1 VLRSLRSFLLS
12 FALIA
17 VPLGVL
23 AVAGVSVALHQLAEA
38 RAAAT
43 ERTLS
48 TVIALVADSLDGL
61 RREAVLLARDPS
73 IVEGAVKGD
82 WATLARGG
90 SPRILALTREGL
102 ADLVVVR
109 DARGAPLVQVPAVPP
124 PVPALALANDP
135 LVTIRTLN
143 GRPYLLAAAPVFP
156 NAPQEV
162 AGRVPVGTVV
172 VARRFESLGRLIE
185 RVPLRPSVLFMAGD
199 RMLGATRADA
209 PVQGWTA
216 AVAAGEVTIGGAPY
230 TLQPLNGAVSSPD
243 GSLWALVPDRDF
255 RHAQRQLWLG
265 LGVLL
270 GVAAI
275 ILAVG
280 VAVLTRWGSGRRARA
295 AEKSE
300 GWRQALERRNR
311 ELEALNAIAVTI
323 GRSADLV
330 TTAEETLDVV
340 RSVARMDVGAVYRF
354 DAGAGQL
361 VLLAQRGLNEEQEAR
376 IRVRPLDGSHV
387 GEAARSGHAQVAHLD
402 VTPPLESELREMAL
416 AREHHTQLSL
426 PIPVKDQTWGV
437 MALISQE
444 KREFSSEELA
454 VLEAVA
460 HYVGVAVERARL
472 REMSEAQLKRLEAQ
486 RQIERHISEQ
496 LDVEQLLVLV
506 AGAALRLIGGAFS
519 VVYLREGD
527 ELRPRA
533 WSGVGSWIRQ
543 VRIRVGSGVAGTVAE
558 TGRGFIVNDYPDSP
572 LALPPFSN
580 ATQRLMAQPLM
591 AGDRALGVMV
601 ISRDQGTPPFVEED
615 QATLADFTTQAVVA
629 LEKARLFSEAR
640 RSAAEYQALFEVG
653 ALVGSVLDVDRVLDL
668 IVDRCRA
675 LLGVAGVGVFRLD
688 AAEGYLAYER
698 GIGLSPEFLRAVRIG
713 IGEGT
718 TGKAVQERV
727 PVWSEDLLSDVSITL
742 SDETRALVEREGYRS
757 VLSVPIITRG
767 EVHGV
772 LAVYWWEPR
781 KPSPSEVSLLTAL
794 AAQAG
799 VALENARLY
808 GAATA
813 RGKRLSTLG
822 GLTET
827 LTATL
832 SLEDVLSRVV
842 HSAVEL
848 FGSSVARL
856 WLMDDDGQAVSLR
869 AHAGATAPLVGVTR
883 LGLGEGLMGR
893 IVTTRAPL
901 VVPDLRA
908 ERTAR
913 NRERIEAEGTVS
925 FAGVPLILGDR
936 VLGALSVALRE
947 ARTFAEED
955 LGLLQS
961 LANHAAIAIENAR
974 LFDEERTSREH
985 LAALLEL
992 NKKIG
997 ALAPTDTLLTS
1008 IAEEAARLLNL
1019 DNAGFRLLDGEEL
1032 VVAGM
1037 AGTARQTMLRPRIRV
1052 GQSLSG
1058 KVVQERRAIICGL
1071 EGNSGLIAEHL
1082 AADRRLGYTTFLGVP
1097 LRVGDRIIG
1106 VLAFRARRPLTE
1118 ADQQVAEAFADQA
1131 AIALD
1136 HARFYREA
1144 ALQADRMRAVAEL
1157 GRTLVSTFDV
1167 DQILETAIARARDT
1181 LGVSHVSV
1189 CLEEPETGRLR
1200 FVRDAAFPDE
1210 FNQAHVIEP
1219 GEGVAGRAVAEG
1231 RPVWTPNILTDAQIR
1246 LRPETRRRIEQVGT
1260 RAVLALPLMRE
1271 QPFGAMVVQREPGHR
1286 FSGLE
1291 IEYLTAFANQVAV
1304 ALENARLYEAL
1315 EARAS
1320 RLRALARLTHIVSS
1334 SLDMDEVLGTI
1345 ARAAAELTGV
1355 PLAVFW
1361 VANEV
1366 ARTLEVRAVS
1376 DERMA
1381 ADFPHRTLRYDQGA
1395 TGVVAARRELVNIP
1409 DLAVDDRYL
1418 SQEWAVGHGLTSF
1431 FGVPILFQD
1440 SLLGVLMLNGRKP
1453 LRLGH
1458 DDLQLLDSFIA
1469 QASVAIRNA
1478 RLYTDT
1484 TRRLAE
1490 TRALLELAEIL
1501 NSTLDPSR
1509 LLKQVAIKIAQLCHV
1524 DRCTIERWDGDQV
1537 IPLMSQFA
1545 DGRKAPEMW
1554 KAFREMRAYAP
1565 REVPAHTQAI
1575 ESRRPVVIPDTADT
1589 DLIPREWIDVFSL
1602 KSYMVVPLIQQ
1613 DAIIG
1618 VLNLDYAERV
1628 TPFETWQQ
1636 DLAMAIAGQLALS
1649 LENTRLYGE
1658 VQERLRETTTLLAV
1672 GQALSRPGSPAEVM
1686 RGVAREVA
1694 HAFGADTVG
1703 VYELDEL
1710 RDNLVPRAGYRVPK
1724 HLLHLFLGRPLA
1736 LARYP
1741 LLAQSWR
1748 EGRAIWSK
1756 NAVTDPRFD
1765 PQVFEGL
1772 EPHSVLLAPTAVRGE
1787 AVGALMLVW
1796 WGAGKEFSQAE
1807 VRLIEGVAFQVGL
1820 ATENAELARQTQR
1833 KLHETETLL
1842 SVSQTLSSTLDLET
1856 LPRQLLRHVVHALG
1870 SDSAGIWLLGEDGEW
1885 MAPFVGY
1892 HVPPDKL
1899 ERLRQLRLSIVQH
1912 PFYAEA
1918 ARTRQSV
1925 ISTDAMN
1932 DPRIPQ
1938 EIRDAVGQR
1947 THLFVPIVAKDRMI
1961 GGFAAT
1967 WWDRARPLSDDEQR
1981 LMEAIAS
1988 QAGVALENAR
1998 LFRDNQRRV
2007 EELSVL
2013 HELSQAIT
2021 GQLDQAGLI
2030 ETVHRQV
2037 ARVLDVSHMVVLL
2050 HDLAEDRLEVVLR
2063 VQVGA
2068 RGDDEP
2074 PRFYPHR
2081 TAGLAGIVFDTG
2093 RPIRTDDYIG
2103 ECARREVAPVP
2114 ADEGLRHWLG
2124 VPMAV
2129 GDQRLGVL
2137 ALRGRDRPFSDA
2149 DERMLS
2155 NIAHLAALALR
2166 SARLY
2171 EERTR
2176 AFAELA
2182 AAQDQLVRTEKLRA
2196 LGEMASGVA
2205 HDFNNVLAS
2214 ILGRAQLLLDKVQ
2227 EPKLRQWLQVIERAA
2242 TDGALTVRRLQ
2253 DFTRIRRDQP
2263 AVAVDLN
2270 QVIQQV
2276 LEATESTWQQQAR
2289 SRGITIEVTTALAIP
2304 LPRIAGDPAELRE
2317 ALTNLI
2323 LNAVDAMPRGGRL
2336 TLTTRNAGGEV
2347 EVTVS
2352 DTGIGIP
2359 EAIQQK
2365 IFDPFFTT
2373 KGPRGTGLGLSMT
2386 YGILSRHGA
2395 RVTVESQEG
2404 HGTTFRLVFPAAEQV
2419 GEVAPA
2425 PLAPAQSTVLLRCL
2439 VVDDEAVVG
2448 EVLGDM
2454 LMSAGHE
2461 AVVVFNGPDAV
2472 AQFKAQPFDIVFTDL
2487 AMAGMTGWEVARAIK
2502 DFAPA
2507 IPIVLVSGFGVEVS
2521 AADLRA
2527 NGVDLVLAK
2536 PLKIVDVLSAM
2547 TSLRVPGRAR
2557 QGEKPS

>member
-1 VLRSLRSFLLS
+1 VLRFLRSFLLS

-23 AVAGVSVALHQLAEA
+23 AGAGVSVALRQLAEA

-48 TVIALVADSLDGL
+48 TVTAVVADGLDGL

-90 SPRILALTREGL
+90 SPRILAVTREGF

-124 PVPALALANDP
+124 PPVPALALANEP
-135 LVTIRTLN
+135 LVTVRALN
-143 GRPYLLAAAPVFP
+143 GRPYLLAAAPIFP
-156 NAPQEV
+156 NASQE
-162 AGRVPVGTVV
+162 AAERVPVGTVV
-172 VARRFESLGRLIE
+172 VARRFESLGRMIE
-185 RVPLRPSVLFMAGD
+185 RVPSRPSILFMAGD
-199 RMLGATRADA
+199 RMLGTTRADTPA
-209 PVQGWTA
+209 QGWTA
-216 AVAAGEVTIGGAPY
+216 AVAAGQVTIGGEPY
-230 TLQPLNGAVSSPD
+230 TLQPLGGAPSSPD
-243 GSLWALVPDRDF
+243 GSLWALVSDSDF

-265 LGVLL
+265 LGVLV
-270 GVAAI
+270 GVAAL

-280 VAVLTRWGSGRRARA
+280 IAVLIRWGGGRRARA

-340 RSVARMDVGAVYRF
+340 RSVARMDVGVVYRF
-354 DAGAGQL
+354 DAGAGEL
-361 VLLAQRGLNEEQEAR
+361 VLLAQRGLTAEQEAR
-376 IRVRPLDGSHV
+376 TRVRPLDGTHV
-387 GEAARSGHAQVAHLD
+387 GEAARSGHTQVAHLD
-402 VTPPLESELREMAL
+402 VTPPTEPVMREIAV
-416 AREHHTQLSL
+416 AREHQTQLAL

-437 MALISQE
+437 MALISQA
-444 KREFSSEELA
+444 KRDFSSEDLA

-460 HYVGVAVERARL
+460 HYVGVAVERAQL
-472 REMSEAQLKRLEAQ
+472 REMAEARLKRLEAQ

-496 LDVEQLLVLV
+496 LDVEELLVLV
-506 AGAALRLIGGAFS
+506 AGAALRLIGGTFS

-543 VRIRVGSGVAGTVAE
+543 VRIRVGSGVAGTAAE
-558 TGRGFIVNDYPDSP
+558 TGGGLIVNDYPNSP
-572 LALPPFSN
+572 LTLPPFSN
-580 ATQRLMAQPLM
+580 VTQRLMAQPLM

-601 ISRDQGTPPFVEED
+601 ISRDRASPPFVEED

-653 ALVGSVLDVDRVLDL
+653 ALVSSVLDVDRVLDL
-668 IVDRCRA
+668 IVDRCHA
-675 LLGVAGVGVFRLD
+675 LLGVAGAGVFRLD
-688 AAEGYLAYER
+688 AAEGYLLYER

-718 TGKAVQERV
+718 TGKAVQERI
-727 PVWSEDLLSDVSITL
+727 PVWSEDLLSDTSITL
-742 SDETRALVEREGYRS
+742 SEETRAQVEREGYRS

-767 EVHGV
+767 EVQGV

-781 KPSPSEVSLLTAL
+781 RPSPSEVSLLTAL
-794 AAQAG
+794 AGQAG

-822 GLTET
+822 RLTET

-893 IVTTRAPL
+893 IVASRAPL

-908 ERTAR
+908 ERSVR
-913 NRERIEAEGTVS
+913 NRERIAAEGTVS

-947 ARTFAEED
+947 AHTFAEED
-955 LGLLQS
+955 LDLLQS
-961 LANHAAIAIENAR
+961 LASHAAIAIENAR

-1019 DNAGFRLLDGEEL
+1019 DNAGFRLLDGDEL
-1032 VVAGM
+1032 VVAGL
-1037 AGTARQTMLRPRIRV
+1037 AGTARQTMLRSRIKI

-1058 KVVQERRAIICGL
+1058 KAVQERRAIICAL
-1071 EGNSGLIAEHL
+1071 EGSAMIAEHL

-1097 LRVGDRIIG
+1097 LRVGERIIG
-1106 VLAFRARRPLTE
+1106 VLSFRARRPLTE
-1118 ADQQVAEAFADQA
+1118 ADQQIAEAFADQA

-1157 GRTLVSTFDV
+1157 GRTLVSTFDI
-1167 DQILETAIARARDT
+1167 DRILETAIARARDT
-1181 LGVSHVSV
+1181 LDVSHVSV
-1189 CLEEPETGRLR
+1189 CLADPETGLLR

-1210 FNQAHVIEP
+1210 VDQNHVIEP

-1271 QPFGAMVVQREPGHR
+1271 QPFGALVVQREPGHR
-1286 FSGLE
+1286 FGDLE

-1315 EARAS
+1315 EVRAS

-1361 VANEV
+1361 VANEG

-1381 ADFPHRTLRYDQGA
+1381 ADFPNRTLHYDQGA
-1395 TGVVAARRELVNIP
+1395 TGVVAVRRELVNIP
-1409 DLAVDDRYL
+1409 DLAADERYL
-1418 SQEWAVGHGLTSF
+1418 SQEWAAGHGLRSF

-1440 SLLGVLMLNGRKP
+1440 SLLGVLTLNGRKP

-1484 TRRLAE
+1484 SRRLAE

-1501 NSTLDPSR
+1501 NSTLEPGR

-1524 DRCTIERWDGDQV
+1524 DRCTIERWDGDRV

-1545 DGRKAPEMW
+1545 DGRRMPEMW
-1554 KAFREMRAYAP
+1554 KAFREMRTYAP
-1565 REVPAHTQAI
+1565 REVPAHIQAI
-1575 ESRRPVVIPDTADT
+1575 ESRRPVVIPDTAET

-1613 DAIIG
+1613 DAVIG
-1618 VLNLDYAERV
+1618 VLNLDYAERAA
-1628 TPFETWQQ
+1628 PFEPWQQ

-1658 VQERLRETTTLLAV
+1658 VRERLRETTILLAV
-1672 GQALSRPGSPAEVM
+1672 GQALSRPGSPAEMM
-1686 RGVAREVA
+1686 RGVARQVA

-1710 RDNLVPRAGYRVPK
+1710 RENLVPRAGYRVPK
-1724 HLLHLFLGRPLA
+1724 HLLHLFLERPLA
-1736 LARYP
+1736 LRRFP
-1741 LLAQSWR
+1741 LLAQAWR

-1765 PQVFEGL
+1765 SKVFEGL

-1807 VRLIEGVAFQVGL
+1807 VRLVEGVAAQVGL

-1842 SVSQTLSSTLDLET
+1842 SVSQTLSSTLDLEM
-1856 LPRQLLRHVVHALG
+1856 LPRHLLRHVVHALG

-1938 EIRDAVGQR
+1938 EIREAVGQR
-1947 THLFVPIVAKDRMI
+1947 THLFVPIIAKDRMI
-1961 GGFAAT
+1961 GGFATT
-1967 WWDRARPLSDDEQR
+1967 WWDRARPLSEDEQR

-2050 HDLAEDRLEVVLR
+2050 QNEVEERLEVALR
-2063 VQVGA
+2063 VRAGV
-2068 RGDDEP
+2068 RRDEEP
-2074 PRFYPHR
+2074 PHSYPNR
-2081 TAGLAGIVFDTG
+2081 AAGLAGIVFDTG
-2093 RPIRTDDYIG
+2093 RAIRTDDYTG

-2114 ADEGLRHWLG
+2114 GSEGLKHWLG

-2137 ALRGRDRPFSDA
+2137 ALRGRDRAFSDA

-2171 EERTR
+2171 EERAR
-2176 AFAELA
+2176 AFAEVA

-2214 ILGRAQLLLDKVQ
+2214 ILGRAQLLLDKV
-2227 EPKLRQWLQVIERAA
+2227 EDPKLRQWLQVIERAA
-2242 TDGALTVRRLQ
+2242 TDGARTVRRLQ

-2304 LPRIAGDPAELRE
+2304 LPRITGDPAELRE

-2336 TLTTRNAGGEV
+2336 TLTTRDAEGHV

-2359 EAIQQK
+2359 EAIRQK

-2395 RVTVESQEG
+2395 RVTVESEEG
-2404 HGTTFRLVFPAAEQV
+2404 QGTTFRLVFPAAEQV
-2419 GEVAPA
+2419 GEMAPA
-2425 PLAPAQSTVLLRCL
+2425 PKAPTRSSVLLRCL

-2454 LMSAGHE
+2454 LISAGHE
-2461 AVVVFNGPDAV
+2461 AVVVASGQAAV
-2472 AQFKAQPFDIVFTDL
+2472 ARFKARPFDIVFTDL
-2487 AMAGMTGWEVARAIK
+2487 AMPGMTGWEVARAIK
-2502 DFAPA
+2502 DLAPA
-2507 IPIVLVSGFGVEVS
+2507 IPVVLVSGFGVEVS

-2536 PLKIVDVLSAM
+2536 PLKIPDVLGAM
-2547 TSLRVPGRAR
+2547 STLRVQGRAQR
-2557 QGEKPS
+2557 GEKSS

>member
-1 VLRSLRSFLLS
+1 VLRFLRRFLLS

-17 VPLGVL
+17 VPLGIL
-23 AVAGVSVALHQLAEA
+23 ATAGVWVALRHLAEA

-43 ERTLS
+43 ERTL
-48 TVIALVADSLDGL
+48 TTITAVVADGLDGL
-61 RREAVLLARDPS
+61 RREAALLARDPS
-73 IVEGAVKGD
+73 VVEGAARGD
-82 WATLARGG
+82 WAALARGG
-90 SPRILALTREGL
+90 SPRILAVTREGL

-124 PVPALALANDP
+124 PPVPALALANEP
-135 LVTIRTLN
+135 LVAVRTLE
-143 GRPYLLAAAPVFP
+143 GRPYLLAAVPVFS
-156 NAPQEV
+156 NAPAEV

-172 VARRFESLGRLIE
+172 VARRFESLGRLID
-185 RVPLRPSVLFMAGD
+185 RVPSRPAIVFIAGD

-209 PVQGWTA
+209 PGRGWSA
-216 AVAAGEVTIGGAPY
+216 ALAAGELTLGGEPF
-230 TLQPLNGAVSSPD
+230 TLQHLGSAPSSPD

-265 LGVLL
+265 LGILL

-280 VAVLTRWGSGRRARA
+280 VAVLIRWGGARRAGA
-295 AEKSE
+295 AERSE

-361 VLLAQRGLNEEQEAR
+361 LLLAQRGLNEQQEAR

-387 GEAARSGHAQVAHLD
+387 GEAARTGHLQVAHLD
-402 VTPPLESELREMAL
+402 VRPPVESELREMAL

-444 KREFSSEELA
+444 RREFSSEELA

-460 HYVGVAVERARL
+460 HYVGVAVERAQL
-472 REMSEAQLKRLEAQ
+472 REMAETRLNRLEAQ

-506 AGAALRLIGGAFS
+506 AGAALRLIGGTFS

-543 VRIRVGSGVAGTVAE
+543 VRIRVGTGVAGTAAE

-601 ISRDQGTPPFVEED
+601 VSRDQGSPPFVEED

-629 LEKARLFSEAR
+629 LEKARLFTEAR

-675 LLGVAGVGVFRLD
+675 LLGVAGAGVFRLD
-688 AAEGYLAYER
+688 AAKGYLAYER

-718 TGKAVQERV
+718 TGKAVQGRV
-727 PVWSEDLLSDVSITL
+727 PVWSEDLLSDPGITL

-757 VLSVPIITRG
+757 VLSMPIITRG

-781 KPSPSEVSLLTAL
+781 KPSVSEISLLTAL

-822 GLTET
+822 RLTET

-856 WLMDDDGQAVSLR
+856 WLMDDDGQGVSLR
-869 AHAGATAPLVGVTR
+869 AHAGATAPLLGVTR

-908 ERTAR
+908 ERSVR
-913 NRERIEAEGTVS
+913 NRERIVAEGTVS

-947 ARTFAEED
+947 AHTFAAED
-955 LGLLQS
+955 LDLLQS
-961 LANHAAIAIENAR
+961 LASHAAIAIGNAR

-1032 VVAGM
+1032 VVAGT
-1037 AGTARQTMLRPRIRV
+1037 AGTARQTMLRPRLKV

-1058 KVVQERRAIICGL
+1058 KVVKERRAIICEL
-1071 EGNSGLIAEHL
+1071 EGSEMLAEHL

-1106 VLAFRARRPLTE
+1106 VLSFRARRPLTE

-1157 GRTLVSTFDV
+1157 GRILVSTFDI

-1181 LGVSHVSV
+1181 LDVSHVSI
-1189 CLEEPETGRLR
+1189 CLEDRETGLLR

-1210 FNQAHVIEP
+1210 QAHVIEP

-1231 RPVWTPNILTDAQIR
+1231 RPVWTPNILTDAQVR
-1246 LRPETRRRIEQVGT
+1246 LRPETRRRIEQMGT

-1286 FSGLE
+1286 FSDLE

-1315 EARAS
+1315 EVRAS

-1366 ARTLEVRAVS
+1366 ARTLEVRALS

-1381 ADFPHRTLRYDQGA
+1381 ADFPYRTLRYEQGA
-1395 TGVVAARRELVNIP
+1395 TGAVAGRRELLNIP
-1409 DLAVDDRYL
+1409 DLTADERFL
-1418 SQEWAVGHGLTSF
+1418 SKDWAVGHGLRSF
-1431 FGVPILFQD
+1431 FGVPIVFQD
-1440 SLLGVLMLNGRKP
+1440 SLLGVLALNGRKP
-1453 LRLGH
+1453 LRLEQ

-1501 NSTLDPSR
+1501 NSTLDPGR

-1537 IPLMSQFA
+1537 VPLMSQFA

-1565 REVPAHTQAI
+1565 REVPAHIQAI
-1575 ESRRPVVIPDTADT
+1575 ESRRPVVISDTATT

-1602 KSYMVVPLIQQ
+1602 KSYMVVPLIQH
-1613 DAIIG
+1613 DAVIG

-1628 TPFETWQQ
+1628 TPFEPWQQ

-1658 VQERLRETTTLLAV
+1658 VRERLRETTTLLAV
-1672 GQALSRPGSPAEVM
+1672 GEALSRPGSPAEVM
-1686 RGVAREVA
+1686 RGVARQVA

-1703 VYELDEL
+1703 VYELDE
-1710 RDNLVPRAGYRVPK
+1710 RHENLVPRAGYRVPK
-1724 HLLHLFLGRPLA
+1724 HLLHLFLERPLE
-1736 LARYP
+1736 LGRFP

-1765 PQVFEGL
+1765 LQIFEGL
-1772 EPHSVLLAPTAVRGE
+1772 EPHSVLLAPTAVRGQ

-1807 VRLIEGVAFQVGL
+1807 VRLIEGVAAQVGL

-1885 MAPFVGY
+1885 MTPFVGY
-1892 HVPPDKL
+1892 HVPLDKL

-1932 DPRIPQ
+1932 DPRIPR
-1938 EIRDAVGQR
+1938 ELREAAGQR
-1947 THLFVPIVAKDRMI
+1947 THLFVPIIAKDRMI
-1961 GGFAAT
+1961 GGFATT
-1967 WWDRARPLSDDEQR
+1967 WWDRARPLSEDEQR

-2030 ETVHRQV
+2030 ETIHRQV

-2050 HDLAEDRLEVVLR
+2050 RDEAEDGLDVVLR
-2063 VQVGA
+2063 V
-2068 RGDDEP
+2068 RGGVRRDDEP
-2074 PRFYPHR
+2074 PRFYPQR
-2081 TAGLAGIVFDTG
+2081 AAGLAGIVFDTG
-2093 RPIRTDDYIG
+2093 RPIRTDDYAG

-2114 ADEGLRHWLG
+2114 ASEGLRHWLG
-2124 VPMAV
+2124 VPMAA

-2137 ALRGRDRPFSDA
+2137 ALRGRDRAFTEA
-2149 DERMLS
+2149 DERMLT

-2171 EERTR
+2171 EERAR

-2182 AAQDQLVRTEKLRA
+2182 SAQDQLVRTEKLRA

-2227 EPKLRQWLQVIERAA
+2227 EPRLRQWLQVIERAA

-2276 LEATESTWQQQAR
+2276 LESTESTWQQQAR

-2304 LPRIAGDPAELRE
+2304 LPRVAGDPAELRE

-2336 TLTTRNAGGEV
+2336 TLTTHGGEGLV

-2352 DTGIGIP
+2352 DTGMGIP
-2359 EAIQQK
+2359 EAIRQK

-2395 RVTVESQEG
+2395 RVTVESEEG
-2404 HGTTFRLVFPAAEQV
+2404 RGTTFRLVFPAAEPV
-2419 GEVAPA
+2419 GEVTPPPQAPA
-2425 PLAPAQSTVLLRCL
+2425 EPIALVRCL

-2461 AVVVFNGPDAV
+2461 AVVVANGPDAV
-2472 AQFKAQPFDIVFTDL
+2472 ARFKSAQFDIVFTDL
-2487 AMAGMTGWEVARAIK
+2487 AMPGMTGWEVARAIK
-2502 DFAPA
+2502 DLAPA
-2507 IPIVLVSGFGVEVS
+2507 VPVVLVSGFGVEVS
-2521 AADLRA
+2521 PADLRA

-2536 PLKIVDVLSAM
+2536 PLKIPDVLSAIVA
-2547 TSLRVPGRAR
+2547 LRVPGAR